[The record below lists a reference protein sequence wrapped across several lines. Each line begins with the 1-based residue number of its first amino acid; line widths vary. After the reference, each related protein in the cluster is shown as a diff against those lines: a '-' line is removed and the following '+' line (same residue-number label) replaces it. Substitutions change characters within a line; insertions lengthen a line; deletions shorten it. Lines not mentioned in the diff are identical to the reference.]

1 MRAIVVDDEP
11 VMLRCFHRMAKQI
24 ECLGEVERFD
34 DHVDVLE
41 YAQTNTFD
49 VAFLDIEMPE
59 MNGMEL
65 AEKLMEQNPEL
76 LVVFV
81 TAYDNYI
88 KEANDLGSVFYLMK
102 PYKQEVLE
110 KLAKRLDKMVN
121 PAGEKTKK
129 DIYIHTFGRFTVFYN
144 DRPIS
149 LTGKAKEILAYLVT
163 KRGKEISNETLYT
176 TIWEGRECDNY
187 HMKVYY
193 NALKRLKD
201 CLEEEGV
208 SDLLISTKRG
218 QIINTEL
225 FDCDYY
231 AWSDQ
236 DNTIPYDFDGEF
248 MTEYSWGEEIL
259 AGMLMKK

>member
-11 VMLRCFHRMAKQI
+11 VMLRSFHRMTKHI
-24 ECLGEVERFD
+24 DCLKDVERFD
-34 DHVDVLE
+34 DHIDVLE
-41 YAQTNTFD
+41 YAESNEFD

-65 AEKLMEQNPEL
+65 AKKLMKINPKVL
-76 LVVFV
+76 IVFI

-88 KEANDLGSVFYLMK
+88 KEANDLGSVYYLMK
-102 PYKQEVLE
+102 PYKQETLE
-110 KLAKRLDKMVN
+110 QLANRLEMLVN
-121 PAGEKTKK
+121 PVGEKEKK
-129 DIYIHTFGRFTVFYN
+129 DIYINTFGRFTVFYK
-144 DRPIS
+144 DHPIS

-163 KRGKEISNETLYT
+163 KRGKEVSNESLYT

-201 CLEEEGV
+201 CLESEGV
-208 SDLLISTKRG
+208 SNLLISTKRG
-218 QIINTEL
+218 QIANTEV

-231 AWSDQ
+231 AWMDG
-236 DNTIPYDFDGEF
+236 DDDVPYNFEGEF

-259 AGMLMKK
+259 AGMLMRK